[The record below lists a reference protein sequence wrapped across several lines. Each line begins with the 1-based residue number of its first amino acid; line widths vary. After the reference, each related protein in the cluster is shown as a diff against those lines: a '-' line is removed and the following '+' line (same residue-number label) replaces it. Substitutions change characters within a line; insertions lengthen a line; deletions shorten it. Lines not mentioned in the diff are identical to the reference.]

1 MRMDY
6 LAVAVR
12 WRKLAADTD
21 GALAGKHRVL
31 TRTVAPAMREATA
44 EGAVSLW
51 FHSYWD
57 AAGRY
62 ETPTLRVVCGVDG
75 DPAKAGADAAAALS
89 ARGVA
94 EEAFDIDLAYD
105 AERLRG
111 YWGDHLDRWV
121 EAKSRL
127 STLAVATVEGG
138 LGQPYA
144 FHRTVNRPGHV
155 WANMLGC
162 SYLSEAG
169 VYVALARGYLRQLNL
184 GDGPQSAA
192 VREAMDDLDR
202 AAEHLPDPMRELD
215 GEELATVNASGTRT
229 PEGDGG

>member
-1 MRMDY
+1 MDY

-12 WRKLAADTD
+12 WRDLAADSD
-21 GALAGKHRVL
+21 GSLAGKHRVL

-51 FHSYWD
+51 FHSFWD

-62 ETPTLRVVCGVDG
+62 EVPTLRVVCGAVG
-75 DPAKAGADAAAALS
+75 DPAEAGAAVADALDR
-89 ARGVA
+89 RGLTDDDYDV
-94 EEAFDIDLAYD
+94 DLAYD

-111 YWGDHLDRWV
+111 YWGDHLDLWV

-127 STLAVATVEGG
+127 STLAVAAVEGG
-138 LGQPYA
+138 LGESYA

-162 SYLSEAG
+162 SYLAEAG

-184 GDGPQSAA
+184 GDGPQSDA
-192 VREAMDDLDR
+192 VREAMTDLDR

-215 GEELATVNASGTRT
+215 SAELAAVNASGTRT
-229 PEGDGG
+229 PEGGE

>member
-1 MRMDY
+1 MNY

-12 WRKLAADTD
+12 WRELAADAD
-21 GALAGKHRVL
+21 GSLAGKHRVL
-31 TRTVAPAMREATA
+31 TRTVAPAMRAATA

-51 FHSYWD
+51 FHSFWD

-62 ETPTLRVVCGVDG
+62 EVPTLRVVCAVDDGVD
-75 DPAKAGADAAAALS
+75 PAVAGADAAGALS
-89 ARGVA
+89 ARGVD
-94 EEAFDIDLAYD
+94 EASFDVDTAYD

-111 YWGDHLDRWV
+111 YWGDRLDTWV

-127 STLAVATVEGG
+127 SSLAVDAIEGE
-138 LGQPYA
+138 LGEPYA

-162 SYLSEAG
+162 SYLAEAG
-169 VYVALARGYLRQLNL
+169 VYTALARGYLRQLNL
-184 GDGPQSAA
+184 GDGPQSDA
-192 VREAMDDLDR
+192 VRRAMADLDA

-215 GEELATVNASGTRT
+215 SEELAAVNASGTRT
-229 PEGDGG
+229 PGDGE

>member
-1 MRMDY
+1 MDY

-12 WRKLAADTD
+12 WRDLAADSD
-21 GALAGKHRVL
+21 GSLAGKHRVL
-31 TRTVAPAMREATA
+31 TRTVAPAMREAA
-44 EGAVSLW
+44 ADGAVDLW
-51 FHSYWD
+51 FHSFWD

-62 ETPTLRVVCGVDG
+62 EVPTLRVVCGVDDG
-75 DPAKAGADAAAALS
+75 VDPAVAGAALADALA

-94 EEAFDIDLAYD
+94 EERFDVDLTYD

-111 YWGDHLDRWV
+111 YWGEQLDLWV

-127 STLAVATVEGG
+127 STLAVDAIEGS
-138 LGQPYA
+138 LGESYA

-162 SYLSEAG
+162 SYLAEAG

-192 VREAMDDLDR
+192 VREAMADLDA

-215 GEELATVNASGTRT
+215 SEELAAVNASGTRT
-229 PEGDGG
+229 PEGEE